1 MIQKY
6 EIDGTAWVAITSA
19 GESGSCWVSL
29 ESNNLLGACRIY
41 HSSTA
46 VPTLDDIELGYPV
59 YIPKGTNTKVSFSAD
74 DTSDIYYAI
83 VDNPLGS
90 CTLIVDSV
98 GPYTEGE

>member
-29 ESNNLLGACRIY
+29 DSDGIVGTCRIF
-41 HSSTA
+41 HSDTV
-46 VPTLDDIELGYPV
+46 VPDLDDIELGYPV
-59 YIPKGTNTKVSFSAD
+59 YIPRGTNTKVSFSAGS
-74 DTSDIYYAI
+74 TGDIYYAI

-90 CTLIVDSV
+90 CNLIVDSA
-98 GPYTEGE
+98 GA